1 MTKRAIFAVTIDG
14 EDVTSRLN
22 PHLIS
27 LSVTD
32 NVGTH
37 SDTADITLDDTD
49 GRMELPRE
57 GVPVTIALGWEGG
70 GVRVVFEGTVDE
82 VRSSGSRAGRMINVS
97 AKGIDTKSPVKQPM
111 QKHFDSKTVEEVLTE
126 AGKLAGLETV
136 EIDPDLGKIS
146 RDYVEMRDE
155 SFIHLGERLAREI
168 GGNFRIR
175 GTMAIMS
182 KKRGAYTTAVMAA
195 WGVNL
200 QSWEITPKMG
210 RPQFR
215 KSRVRWYDRKK
226 AQWQEEDVEVEGAD
240 AEAEYVSRYP
250 EPNPDQSSARAGNDS
265 ATSERETASGSV
277 TIEGDTTAIPDGLC
291 MVSGTRQ
298 GIDGPY
304 RIESVT
310 HDYSRAGFTTRLELR
325 SPGTGTGSEGG
336 AREGEGEAGS
346 GSDALGG
353 STPNSGSSPTPPT
366 SPVPVMP
373 APAAPTPGGV
383 VSIPDRPVMEPG
395 VGIGDGGGGGSG
407 F

>member
-1 MTKRAIFAVTIDG
+1 MTKRAMYAVTIG
-14 EDVTSRLN
+14 GVDVTSRLN

-49 GRMELPRE
+49 GRMVLPAE

-82 VRSSGSRAGRMINVS
+82 VRSSGSRAGRTINVS

-126 AGKLAGLETV
+126 AGKLAGIGTV
-136 EIDPDLGKIS
+136 EIDPDLGKIL

-175 GTMAIMS
+175 GTTAIMS
-182 KKRGAYTTAVMAA
+182 KKRGAYTTAVIAT

-210 RPQFR
+210 RPQFK

-226 AQWQEEDVEVEGAD
+226 AQWQEEDVEVEGSD
-240 AEAEYVSRYP
+240 AAAEYVSRYP
-250 EPNPDQSSARAGNDS
+250 EPNAGQSGNRADNDS

-277 TIEGDTTAIPDGLC
+277 TIEGDTSAIPDGLC

-298 GIDGPY
+298 GIDGAY

-310 HDYSRAGFTTRLELR
+310 HDYSRLGFTTRLELK
-325 SPGTGTGSEGG
+325 SPGTGGEGG
-336 AREGEGEAGS
+336 AHENEGQGRGS
-346 GSDALGG
+346 ASG
-353 STPNSGSSPTPPT
+353 GSSPDGDSSPT
-366 SPVPVMP
+366 SPAPMTP

-383 VSIPDRPVMEPG
+383 VSIPDGPVMEPG
-395 VGIGDGGGGGSG
+395 VGIGDGGGGGSA